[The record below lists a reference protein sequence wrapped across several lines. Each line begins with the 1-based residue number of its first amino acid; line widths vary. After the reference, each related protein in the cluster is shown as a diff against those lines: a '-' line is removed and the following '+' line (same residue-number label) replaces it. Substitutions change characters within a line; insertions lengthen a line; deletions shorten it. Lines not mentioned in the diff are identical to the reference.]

1 MTADLAEPVMP
12 DHAAFAMRLARN
24 IKGEVLFDRA
34 NRGRYSTDASI
45 YQVDP
50 VGVVVPE
57 TIDDVVA
64 AMAIARDEGVPVLP
78 RGGGTS
84 QCGQTVNRAL
94 VIDCSKHL
102 RRVLQVD
109 AEARTA
115 LVEPG
120 LVLGH
125 LNNALRGEKLFFPVD
140 PSTHARCTIGG
151 MAGNNSCG
159 SKSIRYGLM
168 ADNVRAIEAILS
180 DGSQHRFGVIPDNLG
195 ERIPATVADL
205 IQRLRVLGAS
215 EADEIAA
222 RFPRQL
228 RRVGGYNIDALT
240 PAARAS
246 GRDNLARL
254 LVGSEGTL
262 AFSAAIELTLHPVKP
277 RKVLG
282 ICQFPTFRKAMEASK
297 HIVAL
302 QPEAVELVDR
312 TMIDLGRGIPIY
324 RATIEQMLLGE
335 PDSLLIVEFHGHED
349 GPLLAKLA
357 ELEALMG
364 DLGHPGVVRAV
375 DPALQADIAA
385 VREAGL
391 NIMMSM
397 KGDGKPVSFI
407 EDCAVD
413 LDDLADYTER
423 LNGVFERHGTK
434 GTWYA
439 HASVGCLHVRPVLN
453 MKDPADVTRMRS
465 VAEEAF
471 ALVREYKGSH
481 SGEHGDGLVRSEF
494 HEQMF
499 GARIVRAFDT
509 VKQAFDPIGLMNPN
523 RITQPPRMDDRTLF
537 RYSPG
542 YGAASGFTPKLDWS
556 DHPGALGG
564 MLGAVEMCNNN
575 GTCRGFDTGVMC
587 PSYRVTRDEVHLTR
601 GRANTLRLALTGQLG
616 ADAMTS
622 EPMAEAMALCVSCKA
637 CKREC
642 PTGVDM
648 AKMKIEVSAARA
660 ERHGVKWRETLIA
673 ELPRYAPFVSQLP
686 MVANLRNNLP
696 PLRWLTERFFGL
708 SAARRLPKWRRDKFL
723 DGEAPAD
730 APWEA
735 PGDATASAAGGAPA
749 SRRGDVY
756 LLADT
761 FNRYFEPE
769 NLRAALKVLAAAGYR
784 AIVPKTG
791 GRPLCCGRT
800 WLAVGMVE
808 KAREEAARTMRHLS
822 HDLPIIGL
830 EPSCLMTLRDEFRSL
845 LPGAETDRFAERA
858 MLLSEFIAREQPE
871 LSLRAMPGT
880 VRVHGHCHQKA
891 FGAFPDAL
899 AMLRLIPKLS
909 ALPIASSCC
918 GMAGA
923 FGYQAETQAASRA
936 MAEADLLPAVR
947 AAAAHHYIVAD
958 GTSCRH
964 QIRDL
969 AGREAVH
976 SVRLMERAL
985 QTG

>member
-1 MTADLAEPVMP
+1 MSATIADPIMP
-12 DHAAFAMRLARN
+12 DSAAFAMRLARN

-34 NRGRYSTDASI
+34 NRGRYATDASI
-45 YQVDP
+45 YQMEP
-50 VGVVVPE
+50 VGVIVPE
-57 TIDDVVA
+57 TIDDVMA
-64 AMAIARDEGVPVLP
+64 AMALARDEGVPVLA

-94 VIDCSKHL
+94 VIDCSRHL
-102 RRVLQVD
+102 RRILHVD
-109 AEARTA
+109 VQARTVV
-115 LVEPG
+115 VEPG

-125 LNNALRGEKLFFPVD
+125 LNNALRADNLFFPVD

-180 DGSQHRFGVIPDNLG
+180 DGSQHRFGIQADANG
-195 ERIPATVADL
+195 DRMPASVAAL
-205 IQRLRVLGAS
+205 IARLRTLGAT
-215 EADEIAA
+215 EAEEIAA
-222 RFPRQL
+222 RFPKQL

-262 AFSAAIELTLHPVKP
+262 AFSAAIELTLQPIKP

-282 ICQFPTFRKAMEASK
+282 ICQFPTFRAAMQASR

-302 QPEAVELVDR
+302 DPEAVELVDR

-324 RATIEQMLLGE
+324 RPTIDQMVLGE

-349 GPLLAKLA
+349 APLLSKLA
-357 ELEALMG
+357 ELETLMG
-364 DLGHPGVVRAV
+364 DLGCPGVVRAI
-375 DPALQADIAA
+375 DPAFQADIAS

-423 LNGVFERHGTK
+423 LNDIFQRHGTK

-453 MKDPADVTRMRS
+453 MKDPTDVATMRA

-471 ALVREYKGSH
+471 ALVRAYKGSH

-499 GARIVRAFDT
+499 GARIVRAFEA
-509 VKQAFDPIGLMNPN
+509 VKDAFDPIGLLNPN
-523 RITQPPRMDDRTLF
+523 RITHPPKMDDRTLF
-537 RYSPG
+537 RYGPG
-542 YGAASGFTPKLDWS
+542 YGPISDFTPKLDWS
-556 DHPGALGG
+556 DHPGPMGG

-575 GTCRGFDTGVMC
+575 GTCRNFDSGVMC
-587 PSYRVTRDEVHLTR
+587 PSYRVTRDEIHLTR
-601 GRANTLRLALTGQLG
+601 GRANTLRLAMTGQLG

-622 EPMAEAMALCVSCKA
+622 DAMADAMALCVSCKG

-648 AKMKIEVSAARA
+648 AKMKIEVTAARA
-660 ERHGVKWRETLIA
+660 ERHGLKWRETLIA
-673 ELPRYAPFVSQLP
+673 ELPRYAPYLSRIPTL
-686 MVANLRNNLP
+686 ANLRNHLP
-696 PLRWLTERFFGL
+696 PLRWLTERLLGF
-708 SAARRLPKWRRDKFL
+708 SAARRLPKWRRDRFQDK
-723 DGEAPAD
+723 EAAAA
-730 APWEA
+730 APVS
-735 PGDATASAAGGAPA
+735 P
-749 SRRGDVY
+749 RGDVY

-784 AIVPKTG
+784 AVIPDTG

-800 WLAVGMVE
+800 WLAVGLVD
-808 KAREEAARTMRHLS
+808 KAREEAARTMRHLPD
-822 HDLPIIGL
+822 DLPIIGL

-845 LPGAETDRFAERA
+845 LPGSATDRFAARS
-858 MLLSEFIAREQPE
+858 MLLSEFIAKEKPE
-871 LSLRAMPGT
+871 LALRALPGT
-880 VRVHGHCHQKA
+880 ARVHGHCHQKA

-909 ALPIASSCC
+909 AQPIASSCC
-918 GMAGA
+918 GMAGT
-923 FGYQAETQAASRA
+923 FGYQAETEATSRA
-936 MAEADLLPAVR
+936 MAEAGLLPAVR
-947 AAAAHHYIVAD
+947 AAAAHDFIVAD

-969 AGREAVH
+969 SGREAIH

-985 QTG
+985 EAEE